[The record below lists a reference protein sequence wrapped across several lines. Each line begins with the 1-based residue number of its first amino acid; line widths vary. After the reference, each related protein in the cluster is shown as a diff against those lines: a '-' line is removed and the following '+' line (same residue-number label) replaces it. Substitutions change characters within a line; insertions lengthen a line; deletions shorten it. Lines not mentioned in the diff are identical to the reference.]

1 MANVIPFSL
10 RGALFSAQHDLASGG
25 NTFKFALYTSS
36 AYDTSSTVYVATNE
50 VGTVGTN
57 YSTGGNTL
65 TSQAVASGTAV
76 ASCDFAD
83 TEWTSATITAAY
95 GAIYNST
102 SVDGLANRLIVV
114 LDFSGSK
121 TCTNGTFKITFPDPT
136 TPADAI
142 LSMAQE
148 NKWLWL

>member
-148 NKWLWL
+148 NKWLQ

>member
-102 SVDGLANRLIVV
+102 SVDGLANRLVVV
-114 LDFSGSK
+114 LDFSGAK

-136 TPADAI
+136 TPANAI
-142 LSMAQE
+142 LSMA
-148 NKWLWL
+148 

>member
-36 AYDTSSTVYVATNE
+36 AYDTSSTIYVATNE

-65 TSQAVASGTAV
+65 SSQAVASGTAV

-102 SVDGLANRLIVV
+102 TVDAVANRLVVV

-136 TPADAI
+136 TPANAI
-142 LSMAQE
+142 LSMA
-148 NKWLWL
+148 